1 MKSYAKVPLRAFI
14 FFPWMKM
21 LYTCGYFLGYE
32 LNNMWY
38 DLYFPL
44 IPNLAELAFFKK
56 KKQNIIYLFYFWLH
70 WVFVAAHGLP
80 LVVVSGGYSSL
91 CCMGFSL
98 WWLPCCPRAQ
108 VLGFSSCSTRAQ
120 KLWPTGLVA
129 PRQVRPSR
137 ARDRTC
143 VPLHLQANSLPLD
156 HQGSL
161 RVSFYFIFSKYL
173 PPTEKWNNS
182 LLISRYL
189 PHGHPCR

>member
-56 KKQNIIYLFYFWLH
+56 KKNIIYLFYFWLH

-91 CCMGFSL
+91 LCMGFSL

-108 VLGFSSCSTRAQ
+108 ALGFSSCSTWAQ

-143 VPLHLQANSLPLD
+143 VPLHSK
-156 HQGSL
+156 L
-161 RVSFYFIFSKYL
+161 RVLTTGSPGKSQKMGIFI
-173 PPTEKWNNS
+173 PACQDAWVV
-182 LLISRYL
+182 
-189 PHGHPCR
+189 